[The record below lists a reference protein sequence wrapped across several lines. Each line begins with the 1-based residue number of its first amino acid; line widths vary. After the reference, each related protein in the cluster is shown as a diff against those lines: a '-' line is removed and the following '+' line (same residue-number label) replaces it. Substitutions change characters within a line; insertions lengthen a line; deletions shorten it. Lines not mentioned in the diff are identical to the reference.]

1 MLLKPVGYFFELAVQ
16 ERLNMLEKIQQPI
29 ASNQEK
35 KIVGYLSDGTL
46 FGVGMG
52 VDTDILK
59 ADQPAIGTL
68 DIITDGVWVWPS
80 TLKYCVVT
88 YHIKLPTEFMKL
100 VVANNNWKC
109 PKNIDLKD
117 FKIVGT
123 NEMA

>member
-16 ERLNMLEKIQQPI
+16 ERLNMLEKIQQPV

-59 ADQPAIGTL
+59 ADQPVIGTL
-68 DIITDGVWVWPS
+68 DIITDGVWVWPA
-80 TLKYCVVT
+80 TLKYWVVT
-88 YHIKLPTEFMKL
+88 YHIKLPTEFMKHM
-100 VVANNNWKC
+100 ANNNWKC
-109 PKNIDLKD
+109 PKNIGLKD
-117 FKIVGT
+117 FKIIGT